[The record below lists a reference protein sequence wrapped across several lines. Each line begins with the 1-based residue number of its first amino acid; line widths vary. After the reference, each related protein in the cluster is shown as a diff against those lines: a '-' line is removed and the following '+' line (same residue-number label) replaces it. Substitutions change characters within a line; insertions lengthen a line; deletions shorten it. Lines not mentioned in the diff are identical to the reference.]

1 MNARAK
7 PEMQG
12 RGRLLLLVCVLLSEP
27 PFRPPR
33 EEAAEENL
41 WHLASAG
48 NREEGR
54 RGNGGGEEGGKSW
67 VRYER
72 DGRPARVAGSQ
83 PEIPRISIR
92 DASVRVR
99 QIPDARVVEGS
110 QFYRTSQGPR
120 SCVQASSRV
129 A

>member
-27 PFRPPR
+27 PFRPPS
-33 EEAAEENL
+33 EAA
-41 WHLASAG
+41 AG
-48 NREEGR
+48 SPNKISGISRKKAP
-54 RGNGGGEEGGKSW
+54 EEGGN

>member
-27 PFRPPR
+27 PFRPPS
-33 EEAAEENL
+33 EAA
-41 WHLASAG
+41 AG
-48 NREEGR
+48 SPNKISGISRKAR
-54 RGNGGGEEGGKSW
+54 GGEEGGKRW